1 MVGRRELI
9 IGAACLVGAGAAQLL
24 KPHKSVSLLGKDRL
38 ADILPATF
46 GPWTSRDT
54 TDLVAPVDDDSL
66 ASRLYEQT
74 LSRIYENNSVSGP
87 SIMMLIAHGALQT
100 NELSFHRPE
109 LCYPSAGFTLSQS
122 HAIDLPLGGGVTLP
136 VRCLLADA
144 PARRESIVYW
154 SRLGEYLP
162 TNGAEQRTDRMKTA
176 FEGYVP
182 DGLLARFSAIGSNV
196 EQTSAQVQAFIQD
209 IIHADESWPPNAA
222 DRNRPDRRP
231 QTGGRLGTGGA

>member
-1 MVGRRELI
+1 VVGRREIL
-9 IGAACLVGAGAAQLL
+9 IGAACLVGAGAAQAL
-24 KPHKSVSLLGKDRL
+24 KPHKAVSLLGKDKL
-38 ADILPATF
+38 ADILPAAF
-46 GPWTSRDT
+46 GPWTSKDA
-54 TDLVAPVDDDSL
+54 TDLVAPDDDDSL

-74 LSRIYENNSVSGP
+74 LSRIYENNSVPGP

-109 LCYPSAGFTLSQS
+109 LCYPAAGFTLSHS
-122 HAIDLPLGGGVTLP
+122 RTLDLPLGGGVTLP

-162 TNGAEQRTDRMKTA
+162 TDSAEQRSDRMKTA

-182 DGLLARFSAIGSNV
+182 DGLLARFSALGADV
-196 EQTSAQVQAFIQD
+196 EDTSAHVQAFIRD
-209 IIHADESWPPNAA
+209 IIRATNPG
-222 DRNRPDRRP
+222 RRTP
-231 QTGGRLGTGGA
+231 LIGTVRTTALKQAGV

>member
-1 MVGRRELI
+1 MIGRREIL
-9 IGAACLVGAGAAQLL
+9 IGAACLVGAGVAQAL
-24 KPHKSVSLLGKDRL
+24 KPHKAVSLLGKDKL
-38 ADILPATF
+38 ADILPAAF
-46 GPWTSRDT
+46 GPWTSKDT

-74 LSRIYENNSVSGP
+74 LSRIYENTSVSGP

-109 LCYPSAGFTLSQS
+109 LCYPAAGFTLSRS
-122 HAIDLPLGGGVTLP
+122 HTLDLPLGGGVTLP

-144 PARRESIVYW
+144 PARRESVVYW

-162 TNGAEQRTDRMKTA
+162 TNGTEQRADRMKTA

-182 DGLLARFSAIGSNV
+182 DGLLARFSAIGADV
-196 EQTSAQVQAFIQD
+196 DETSAHVQAFIQD
-209 IIHADESWPPNAA
+209 IVRATKPG
-222 DRNRPDRRP
+222 RRTP
-231 QTGGRLGTGGA
+231 LIGTARTATLMQAGV